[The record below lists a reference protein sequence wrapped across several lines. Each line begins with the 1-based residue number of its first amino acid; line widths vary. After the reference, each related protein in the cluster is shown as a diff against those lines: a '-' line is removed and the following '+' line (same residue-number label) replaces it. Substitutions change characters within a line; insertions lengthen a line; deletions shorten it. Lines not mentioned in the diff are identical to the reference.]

1 MRLYLSATQKSSGKT
16 TVTVGLCAAL
26 RRRGLKVQPFK
37 KGPDYIDPLWLSRAS
52 GTDCHNLDFYTM
64 EREEIRE
71 LFVHHAA
78 PADVVLVEGNKGL
91 HDGLSV
97 DGSDSNAAMARHLDT
112 PVVLV
117 VDTRGMTRGVA
128 PLVAGYAAFD
138 PKVKVAGLILNQV
151 GGPRH
156 EAKLR
161 RAIENYSDLPVLGAL
176 GRDDRLQLAER
187 HLGLIPANEARDAE
201 QFINRMADAVA
212 DQVDLDA
219 LLRSAQPTQSLPTIA
234 SSGGA
239 PVRATDVR
247 IGIARDRAFAF
258 YYAGDLK
265 ALQCAGAELVPVDT
279 LNDRHLPDV
288 DGLFIGGGF
297 PEACMDGLEANGSLR
312 HDIRTAVENGLP
324 VYAECGGLMYLT
336 RSVHWQGQRREMVG
350 AIPADAIMHARPQ
363 GRGYVR
369 LRETGENPW
378 CPGRRGEL
386 NGHEFHHS
394 TLEDIGEG
402 IGYAYEVLRGA
413 GIDGRRDGL
422 TFRNVL
428 ASYSHLRHTRSNPWA
443 DHFVDFVRRQRGA
456 ALPIAAAAT

>member
-26 RRRGLKVQPFK
+26 KRRGLHVQPFK
-37 KGPDYIDPLWLSRAS
+37 KGPDYTDPLWLSHAS
-52 GTDCHNLDFYTM
+52 GNDCHNLDFYTM
-64 EREEIRE
+64 EGGEIRD
-71 LFVHHAA
+71 LFLKHAA
-78 PADVVLVEGNKGL
+78 AADVVLVEGNKGL

-138 PKVKVAGLILNQV
+138 PEVKVAGLILNQV

-156 EAKLR
+156 ETKLR

-187 HLGLIPANEARDAE
+187 HLGLIPANEAGDAE
-201 QFINRMADAVA
+201 QYINRMADAVA

-219 LLRSAQPTQSLPTIA
+219 LLGTAQQVDALPTVASRGDRPTQSA
-234 SSGGA
+234 
-239 PVRATDVR
+239 DVR

-258 YYAGDLK
+258 YYAGDLE

-279 LNDRHLPDV
+279 INDPHLPDV

-297 PEACMDGLEANGSLR
+297 PEACMDALEANGSLR
-312 HDIRTAVENGLP
+312 HDIREAVENDLP

-336 RSVHWQGQRREMVG
+336 RSVRWQGQRREMVG
-350 AIPADAIMHARPQ
+350 AIPADAIMHDRAQ

-378 CPGRRGEL
+378 CPGSRREL
-386 NGHEFHHS
+386 SGHEFHHS
-394 TLEDIGEG
+394 TLAEVGEG
-402 IGYAYEVLRGA
+402 VSYAYEVLRGA
-413 GIDGRRDGL
+413 GIDGNRDGL
-422 TFRNVL
+422 SYRNVL
-428 ASYSHLRHTRSNPWA
+428 ASYCHLRHTQANPWA
-443 DHFVDFVRRQRGA
+443 NHFVDFVRRQRRA
-456 ALPIAAAAT
+456 VLPIAASAN